1 MSECPPRESERARS
15 TSMKEWAEKAQ
26 RGASKRGKGTGEGG
40 RTGGGRR
47 ERRREHTENLAYI
60 NSFFV
65 LTSRNEEVKR
75 IGTTATMRCKLS
87 AQTVQ
92 YSTVQIPWYSTAQHS
107 SALYLTVATTVQY
120 WSSSTTIAAARSARQ
135 RKDSTAKDSTAE
147 LQR

>member
-1 MSECPPRESERARS
+1 
-15 TSMKEWAEKAQ
+15 MKEWAEKAQ

-92 YSTVQIPWYSTAQHS
+92 YSTVQYKYPGTVQHS
-107 SALYLTVATTVQY
+107 TVVHYT
-120 WSSSTTIAAARSARQ
+120 
-135 RKDSTAKDSTAE
+135 
-147 LQR
+147 LL